1 MNRLIRIGVAAA
13 VATISVVAFAQMARP
28 NPDQV
33 AIDTRQSLMKLI
45 SNQFGPI
52 GGMLRK
58 QVPFDAAVV
67 SRNAGRIAVLAGM
80 APELFARDTRQFKD
94 MKTQAL
100 DGIWNSQAEFKTKAD
115 GMVTAVEA
123 LAATAKAGDEAATM
137 KAAADAGKACGACHD
152 DFKSKN

>member
-1 MNRLIRIGVAAA
+1 MKHLIRIGMAAA
-13 VATISVVAFAQMARP
+13 VATISVVVFAQGGAP
-28 NPDQV
+28 SPDKT
-33 AIDTRQSLMKLI
+33 AIETRQGLMKLI

-67 SRNAGRIAVLAGM
+67 ARNAERVKMLAGM

-94 MKTQAL
+94 VKTLAL

-115 GMVTAVEA
+115 GLVTAADA
-123 LAATAKAGDEAATM
+123 LMAAAKSGDQAATL

-152 DFKSKN
+152 DFKAKP

>member
-1 MNRLIRIGVAAA
+1 MKRLIRIGVTAA
-13 VATISVVAFAQMARP
+13 VAAVSVVAFAQMARP

-58 QVPFDAAVV
+58 QVPFNAELVA
-67 SRNAGRIAVLAGM
+67 RNAERVAVLAGM
-80 APELFARDTRQFKD
+80 APDLFARDTRQFKD

-115 GMVTAVEA
+115 GMVTAANA
-123 LAATAKAGDEAATM
+123 LAAAAKTGDEAATM
-137 KAAADAGKACGACHD
+137 KAAVDAGKACGACHD
-152 DFKSKN
+152 DFKAKN